1 MSPRHLHLTENMAE
15 ARFSTSDLKDV
26 LDFSINLAR
35 EAGEVIL
42 EGSDA
47 ILKTKSEDIGEKKNS
62 VDLVTEYDKGVE
74 NLVRNKI
81 KDAYPDYDL

>member
-15 ARFSTSDLKDV
+15 ARFSTPDLKDV

>member
-1 MSPRHLHLTENMAE
+1 MAE
-15 ARFSTSDLKDV
+15 ARFSTSDLKNV

>member
-1 MSPRHLHLTENMAE
+1 MSLSNTELQAI
-15 ARFSTSDLKDV
+15 LG
-26 LDFSINLAR
+26 FSIELGR
-35 EAGEVIL
+35 EAGKLIL
-42 EGSDA
+42 EGSHA
-47 ILKTKSEDIGEKKNS
+47 ILHSAAGPVEEKKNS

>member
-1 MSPRHLHLTENMAE
+1 MAE

>member
-1 MSPRHLHLTENMAE
+1 MSPRRLHLTRNMAE
-15 ARFSTSDLKDV
+15 TRFSTSDLKSV
-26 LDFSINLAR
+26 LDFSIKLAR
-35 EAGEVIL
+35 EAGEAIL

-47 ILKTKSEDIGEKKNS
+47 ILKTKAEDIGEKKNS

>member
-1 MSPRHLHLTENMAE
+1 MAE
-15 ARFSTSDLKDV
+15 ARFSTSDLKNV
-26 LDFSINLAR
+26 LDFSLKLAR

>member
-1 MSPRHLHLTENMAE
+1 MAE

-47 ILKTKSEDIGEKKNS
+47 ILKSRSEDIGEKKNS